1 MFDINIAPYK
11 SVSRQITGAIHH
23 INNEINP
30 DGQLVKY
37 TIEKTAPNGKMFGF
51 IVSQLIRV
59 EAIGNIDNIQKGDK
73 LAPTIGIK
81 DGEEVELPNFYVDE
95 VIYDK
100 VNNTTKIVGYD
111 ILEQGKDIPISQVE
125 LTYPTTLGA
134 VAAIIATKLGATLV
148 YEGLDYEIVS
158 QANLSGQETLK
169 SVLSAI
175 AEASGTI
182 CYITKQDEIK
192 FRKLD
197 TEVLDTLTPANYFE
211 LTTGATTTLTQ
222 IASATELGN
231 NVSYG
236 EEGYTQAFWNNP
248 FFDALNEEDLAALLE
263 TLGNEVIGLTAVDY
277 TIKWRGCPAY
287 EIGDYI
293 TIQEKDNSEKNI
305 YYFDEVFEYSGGL
318 ISTSDWKA
326 GDGENISTN
335 PTSLG
340 AVLSQT
346 SAKVDK
352 VNQEIEL
359 LAIKVGEVDVSQL
372 QEDVASLK
380 LTTDSI
386 TQEVSRVET
395 YTEDAIET
403 LTNKVSNTVTAE
415 DVSIL
420 IEQGISDGVNQVT
433 TETGYVFDKDGL
445 TISKSNSEMSTQIT
459 EDGMTISKK
468 GDTVLTVNN
477 VGVQATNLHAT
488 TYLIIGDTSRF
499 EDYNEN
505 GQLRTG
511 CFWQGLR

>member
-1 MFDINIAPYK
+1 M
-11 SVSRQITGAIHH
+11 
-23 INNEINP
+23 
-30 DGQLVKY
+30 
-37 TIEKTAPNGKMFGF
+37 
-51 IVSQLIRV
+51 
-59 EAIGNIDNIQKGDK
+59 
-73 LAPTIGIK
+73 
-81 DGEEVELPNFYVDE
+81 
-95 VIYDK
+95 
-100 VNNTTKIVGYD
+100 
-111 ILEQGKDIPISQVE
+111 
-125 LTYPTTLGA
+125 
-134 VAAIIATKLGATLV
+134 LV
-148 YEGLDYEIVS
+148 YD
-158 QANLSGQETLK
+158 
-169 SVLSAI
+169 
-175 AEASGTI
+175 
-182 CYITKQDEIK
+182 
-192 FRKLD
+192 
-197 TEVLDTLTPANYFE
+197 
-211 LTTGATTTLTQ
+211 
-222 IASATELGN
+222 
-231 NVSYG
+231 
-236 EEGYTQAFWNNP
+236 
-248 FFDALNEEDLAALLE
+248 
-263 TLGNEVIGLTAVDY
+263 
-277 TIKWRGCPAY
+277 
-287 EIGDYI
+287 
-293 TIQEKDNSEKNI
+293 
-305 YYFDEVFEYSGGL
+305 GGMRAQ
-318 ISTSDWKA
+318 SDWKA
-326 GDGENISTN
+326 GEGENISTN

-372 QEDVASLK
+372 QEDIASLK

-403 LTNKVSNTVTAE
+403 LTNKVSSTVTAE